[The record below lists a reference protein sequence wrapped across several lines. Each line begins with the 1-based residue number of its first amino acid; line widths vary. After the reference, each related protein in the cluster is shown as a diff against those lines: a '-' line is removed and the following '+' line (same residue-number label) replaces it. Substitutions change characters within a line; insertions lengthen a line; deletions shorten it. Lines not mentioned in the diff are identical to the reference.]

1 MLDIND
7 GKKFENAWKT
17 SVDRAG
23 YFYHRLKDSAQ
34 SFGGTNNLRFSSKN
48 PYDCFVFSGNKLYAI
63 ELKSTK
69 GTFFS
74 FWRSDFED
82 KEKHQTFMI
91 HKHQIE
97 GLDHARNYK
106 NVIAGFVLNF
116 RDTTN
121 HTYFWDIKDFLNCTN
136 NLDKKSFNEAD
147 VIKNNGLLINQTL
160 KKVNY
165 EYDVSKFVIDCIKHY
180 I

>member
-1 MLDIND
+1 MND
-7 GKKFENAWKT
+7 GKKFENAWKS
-17 SVDRAG
+17 SVDKAG

-48 PYDCFVFSGNKLYAI
+48 PYDCFVFSGKKLYAL

-69 GTFFS
+69 GTSFS
-74 FWRSDFED
+74 FWRADFED
-82 KEKHQTFMI
+82 KEKHQTFLI

-97 GLDHARNYK
+97 GLKKARDFQ
-106 NVIAGFVLNF
+106 NVIAGLVLNF

-121 HTYFWDIKDFLNCTN
+121 HTYFWDIGDFLNCTDA
-136 NLDKKSFNEAD
+136 LEKKSFNEAD
-147 VIKNNGLLINQTL
+147 VIKNNGILIPQTI

-165 EYDVSKFVIDCIKHY
+165 VYDVSELIDTYEI
-180 I
+180 